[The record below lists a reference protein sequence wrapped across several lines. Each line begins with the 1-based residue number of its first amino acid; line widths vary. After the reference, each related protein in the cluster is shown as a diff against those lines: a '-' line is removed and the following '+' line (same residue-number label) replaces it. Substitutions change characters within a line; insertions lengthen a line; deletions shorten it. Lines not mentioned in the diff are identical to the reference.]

1 MKLDHKMICTFAL
14 GIGLAAT
21 ASAKT
26 YKMTTDTPENRTT
39 PDKVETLIGTLNFF
53 DGVRASLNS

>member
-1 MKLDHKMICTFAL
+1 MKLAPKMICTFEL

-21 ASAKT
+21 TSAKT
-26 YKMTTDTPENRTT
+26 YKMTSDIPENRTT
-39 PDKVETLIGTLNFF
+39 PDKVETSIGTLKFF